1 MLKKLLMSVVALLAV
16 FAIAGCGADKPK
28 DSADKAILGYSEIM
42 AYGVSDSMA
51 ATGMTKKQ
59 EEEIQE
65 AVIGDLLKAFAQF
78 PLNDAN
84 VQTVTTS
91 CITKMKAA
99 MQIKT
104 DLTKDDAENP
114 VVKVTANEIDQAGAA
129 NFANTNADI
138 QALGVVLGAL
148 QANGYTVEQF
158 KQDPDFQK
166 ATIECIENYINEF
179 PLKMGQTYECK
190 CEIVKGDD
198 GKTYWAPVDVDG
210 LKKFVNGN

>member
-1 MLKKLLMSVVALLAV
+1 MLKKLLLSVVALLAV

-91 CITKMKAA
+91 YITKMKAA

-104 DLTKDDAENP
+104 ELTKDDAEHP
-114 VVKVTANEIDQAGAA
+114 VVKVTANVIDQAGAA
-129 NFANTNADI
+129 NLANTNADI

-179 PLKMGQTYECK
+179 PLKMGQTYEVK

>member
-1 MLKKLLMSVVALLAV
+1 MLKKLLLSVVALLAV

-65 AVIGDLLKAFAQF
+65 AVIGDLLKAFPQF

-91 CITKMKAA
+91 YITKMKAA

-104 DLTKDDAENP
+104 EITKDDAEHP
-114 VVKVTANEIDQAGAA
+114 VVKVTANVIDQAGAA
-129 NFANTNADI
+129 NLANTNEDI

>member
-1 MLKKLLMSVVALLAV
+1 MLKKLLLSVVALLAV

-91 CITKMKAA
+91 YITKMKAA

-104 DLTKDDAENP
+104 EITKDDAEHP
-114 VVKVTANEIDQAGAA
+114 VVKVTANVIDQAGAA
-129 NFANTNADI
+129 NLANTNADI

>member
-1 MLKKLLMSVVALLAV
+1 MLKKLLLSVVALLAV

-91 CITKMKAA
+91 YITKMKAA

-104 DLTKDDAENP
+104 EITKDDAEHP
-114 VVKVTANEIDQAGAA
+114 VVKVTANVIDQAGAA
-129 NFANTNADI
+129 NLANTNADI

-166 ATIECIENYINEF
+166 ATIECIENYINDTVN
-179 PLKMGQTYECK
+179 LTDVLAINKYL
-190 CEIVKGDD
+190 
-198 GKTYWAPVDVDG
+198 GKVVEVG
-210 LKKFVNGN
+210 

>member
-1 MLKKLLMSVVALLAV
+1 MLKKLLLSVVALLAV

-51 ATGMTKKQ
+51 ATGMTQKQ

-91 CITKMKAA
+91 YITKMKAA

-104 DLTKDDAENP
+104 EITKDDAEHP
-114 VVKVTANEIDQAGAA
+114 VVKVTANVIDQAGAA
-129 NFANTNADI
+129 NLANTNADI

>member
-1 MLKKLLMSVVALLAV
+1 MLKKLLLSVVALLAV

-51 ATGMTKKQ
+51 ATGMTQKQ

-91 CITKMKAA
+91 YITKMKAA

-104 DLTKDDAENP
+104 EITKDDAEHP
-114 VVKVTANEIDQAGAA
+114 VVKVTANVIDQAGAA
-129 NFANTNADI
+129 NLANTNADI

-158 KQDPDFQK
+158 KQDLDFQK

-179 PLKMGQTYECK
+179 PLKMGQTYEVK

>member
-1 MLKKLLMSVVALLAV
+1 MLKKLLLSVVALLAV

-91 CITKMKAA
+91 YITKMKAA

-104 DLTKDDAENP
+104 EITKDDAEHP
-114 VVKVTANEIDQAGAA
+114 VVKVTANVIDQAGAA
-129 NFANTNADI
+129 NLANTNEDI

>member
-1 MLKKLLMSVVALLAV
+1 MLKKLLLSVVALLAV

-91 CITKMKAA
+91 YITKMKAA

-104 DLTKDDAENP
+104 EITKDDAEHP
-114 VVKVTANEIDQAGAA
+114 VVKVTANVIDQAGAA
-129 NFANTNADI
+129 NLANTNEDI

-166 ATIECIENYINEF
+166 ATIECIENYINGTRF
-179 PLKMGQTYECK
+179 H
-190 CEIVKGDD
+190 EIMQVFFD
-198 GKTYWAPVDVDG
+198 GSEAETKTAA
-210 LKKFVNGN
+210 

>member
-1 MLKKLLMSVVALLAV
+1 MMKKLLLGLVALIAI
-16 FAIAGCGADKPK
+16 FAIAGCGTEKPK
-28 DSADKAILGYSEIM
+28 DSADKAVLGYSEIM

-65 AVIGDLLKAFAQF
+65 AVIGDLLKSFAQF

-84 VQTVTTS
+84 VENVTAS
-91 CITKMKAA
+91 YITKMKAA
-99 MQIKT
+99 MQIQTKVK
-104 DLTKDDAENP
+104 KDDAEHP
-114 VVKVTANEIDQAGAA
+114 VVEVTANVIDQAGADKLA
-129 NFANTNADI
+129 STSEDI
-138 QALGVVLGAL
+138 IALGVVLGAL

-166 ATIECIENYINEF
+166 ATIECIDNYINAI

-210 LKKFVNGN
+210 LKKFVNGL

>member
-1 MLKKLLMSVVALLAV
+1 MLKKLLLSVVALLAV
-16 FAIAGCGADKPK
+16 LAIAGCGADKPK

-91 CITKMKAA
+91 YITKMKAA

-104 DLTKDDAENP
+104 EITKDDAEHP
-114 VVKVTANEIDQAGAA
+114 VVKVTANVIDQAGAA
-129 NFANTNADI
+129 NLANTNADI

>member
-1 MLKKLLMSVVALLAV
+1 MLKKLLLSVVALLAV

-51 ATGMTKKQ
+51 ATGMTQKQ

-91 CITKMKAA
+91 YITKMKAA

-104 DLTKDDAENP
+104 EITKDDAEHP
-114 VVKVTANEIDQAGAA
+114 VVKVTANVIDQAGAA
-129 NFANTNADI
+129 NLANTNADI

-158 KQDPDFQK
+158 KQDLDFQK

>member
-1 MLKKLLMSVVALLAV
+1 MLKKLLLSVVALLAV

-91 CITKMKAA
+91 YITKMKAA

-104 DLTKDDAENP
+104 EITKDDAEYP
-114 VVKVTANEIDQAGAA
+114 VVKVTANVIDQAGAA
-129 NFANTNADI
+129 NLANTNADI

>member
-1 MLKKLLMSVVALLAV
+1 MLKKLLLSVVALLAV

-91 CITKMKAA
+91 YITKMKAA

-104 DLTKDDAENP
+104 EITKDDAEHP
-114 VVKVTANEIDQAGAA
+114 VVKVTANVIDQAGAA
-129 NFANTNADI
+129 NLANTNADI

-166 ATIECIENYINEF
+166 ATIENYINEF

>member
-1 MLKKLLMSVVALLAV
+1 MLKKLLLSVVALLAV
-16 FAIAGCGADKPK
+16 LAIAGCGADKPK

-91 CITKMKAA
+91 YITKMKAA

-104 DLTKDDAENP
+104 EITKDDAEHP
-114 VVKVTANEIDQAGAA
+114 VVKVTANVIDQAGAA
-129 NFANTNADI
+129 NLANTNEDI

>member
-1 MLKKLLMSVVALLAV
+1 
-16 FAIAGCGADKPK
+16 
-28 DSADKAILGYSEIM
+28 M

-51 ATGMTKKQ
+51 ATGMTKAQ
-59 EEEIQE
+59 EEQIQE
-65 AVIGDLLKAFAQF
+65 AVIGDLLKAFAKF

-84 VQTVTTS
+84 VEDITATY
-91 CITKMKAA
+91 ITKMKAA

-104 DLTKDDAENP
+104 KIKTDDAEHP
-114 VVKVTANEIDQAGAA
+114 VVEVTANVLDQAGAA
-129 NFANTNADI
+129 KLAETNEDI
-138 QALGVVLGAL
+138 IALGVVLGAL

-166 ATIECIENYINEF
+166 ATLECIENYINEF

-198 GKTYWAPVDVDG
+198 GKMYWAPVDVDG
-210 LKKFVNGN
+210 LKKFVNGL

>member
-1 MLKKLLMSVVALLAV
+1 MLKKLLLSVVALLAV

-51 ATGMTKKQ
+51 ATGMTQKQ

-91 CITKMKAA
+91 YITKMKAA

-104 DLTKDDAENP
+104 EITKDDAEHP
-114 VVKVTANEIDQAGAA
+114 VVKVTANVIDQAGAA
-129 NFANTNADI
+129 NLANTNADI

-179 PLKMGQTYECK
+179 PLKMGQTYEVK

>member
-1 MLKKLLMSVVALLAV
+1 MLKKLLLSVVALLAV

-91 CITKMKAA
+91 YITKMKAA

-104 DLTKDDAENP
+104 EITKDDAEHP
-114 VVKVTANEIDQAGAA
+114 VVKVTANVIDQAGAA
-129 NFANTNADI
+129 NLANTNADI

-179 PLKMGQTYECK
+179 PLKMGQTHECK

>member
-1 MLKKLLMSVVALLAV
+1 MLKKLLLSVVALLAV

-91 CITKMKAA
+91 YITKMKAA

-104 DLTKDDAENP
+104 EITKDDAEHP
-114 VVKVTANEIDQAGAA
+114 VVKVTADVIDQAGAA
-129 NFANTNADI
+129 NLANTNADI

>member
-104 DLTKDDAENP
+104 EITKDDDEHP
-114 VVKVTANEIDQAGAA
+114 VVKVTANVIDQAGAA
-129 NFANTNADI
+129 NLANTNADI

>member
-1 MLKKLLMSVVALLAV
+1 MLKKLLLSVVALLAV

-91 CITKMKAA
+91 YITKMKAA

-104 DLTKDDAENP
+104 EITKDDAEHP
-114 VVKVTANEIDQAGAA
+114 VVKVTANVIDQAGAA
-129 NFANTNADI
+129 NLANTNADI

-179 PLKMGQTYECK
+179 PLKMGQTYEVK

>member
-1 MLKKLLMSVVALLAV
+1 MLKKLLLSVVALLAV
-16 FAIAGCGADKPK
+16 LAIAGCGADKPK

-91 CITKMKAA
+91 YITKMKAA

-104 DLTKDDAENP
+104 EITKDDAEHP
-114 VVKVTANEIDQAGAA
+114 VVKVTANVIDQAGAA
-129 NFANTNADI
+129 NLANTNADI
-138 QALGVVLGAL
+138 QALGVVLGTL

>member
-1 MLKKLLMSVVALLAV
+1 MLKKLLLSVVALIAV
-16 FAIAGCGADKPK
+16 IAIAGCGADKPK

-42 AYGVSDSMA
+42 AYGVSDNMA

-84 VQTVTTS
+84 VQTITTS
-91 CITKMKAA
+91 YITKMKDA

-104 DLTKDDAENP
+104 KIKKDDAEHP
-114 VVKVTANEIDQAGAA
+114 VVEVTANVLDQAGADKL
-129 NFANTNADI
+129 ANTSEDI
-138 QALGVVLGAL
+138 QALGIVLGAL
-148 QANGYTVEQF
+148 QAQGYTVEQF

-166 ATIECIENYINEF
+166 ATLECINSYINEL
-179 PLKMGQTYECK
+179 PLVMEKTYEVK

-198 GKTYWAPVDVDG
+198 GKTYWAPVDVEG